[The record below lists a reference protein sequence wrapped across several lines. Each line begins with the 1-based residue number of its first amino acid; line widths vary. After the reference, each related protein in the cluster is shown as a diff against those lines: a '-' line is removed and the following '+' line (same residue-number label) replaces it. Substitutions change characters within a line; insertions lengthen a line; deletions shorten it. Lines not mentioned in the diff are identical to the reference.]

1 MLAGQPELRELLK
14 YATFAAVRQ
23 RIRISFHMLPMTLP
37 ETCTY
42 IDHHTARCGR
52 PTSIFADDAK
62 ADIHRHA
69 GGLPRLV
76 NALCYRSILHAAA
89 STVTHRGAKQ
99 VAEIGAFGR
108 LCWPMSASATDS
120 PLVRRLLARIEQA
133 VTAPLPP
140 AGLTLDGARAL
151 AAEIE
156 APARDLLALGGKR
169 WRPLLLALSCEMCEG
184 PEGPAIALAPVVELA
199 HNGSL
204 IIDDIEDGADLRRG
218 APAAHL
224 RHGLDLAINAGN
236 LLYFLPA
243 GYLAAAGL
251 DTAIELQVHRLYGAA
266 MLRLHYGQGLDI
278 LWHRDPERI
287 PALPE
292 YFAMCRGKSGSLAG
306 LAAALGATAARAPAA
321 VVALLGAAGEEFGVC
336 FQIIDDVRNL
346 TTGNPGK
353 RRGDDLIE
361 GKKSLPVI
369 LYCNRDAAARRRMV
383 ALLAA
388 CSAADVGAGADVVE
402 EAIALM
408 HGAGVIEEARTTAKR
423 QYARVVERLDAQPGL
438 AAGPAWE
445 ALRDLTGA
453 LIG

>member
-1 MLAGQPELRELLK
+1 
-14 YATFAAVRQ
+14 
-23 RIRISFHMLPMTLP
+23 
-37 ETCTY
+37 
-42 IDHHTARCGR
+42 
-52 PTSIFADDAK
+52 
-62 ADIHRHA
+62 
-69 GGLPRLV
+69 
-76 NALCYRSILHAAA
+76 
-89 STVTHRGAKQ
+89 
-99 VAEIGAFGR
+99 
-108 LCWPMSASATDS
+108 MSASPTES

-140 AGLTLDGARAL
+140 AGLTLDGAAAL

-169 WRPLLLALSCEMCEG
+169 WRPLLLALSCKMCGGRED
-184 PEGPAIALAPVVELA
+184 PAIALAPVVELA

-251 DTAIELQVHRLYGAA
+251 DVAIELQVHRLYGAA

-278 LWHRDPERI
+278 LWHREPGRI

-321 VVALLGAAGEEFGVC
+321 VTALLGAAGEEFGVC

-388 CSAADVGAGADVVE
+388 CSAPDADADAAPDSVE
-402 EAIALM
+402 EAISLM
-408 HGAGVIEEARTTAKR
+408 HGAGAIEQARTTAQR
-423 QYARVVERLDAQPGL
+423 QYARVLERLEAQPGL
-438 AAGPAWE
+438 ASGPAWE

>member
-1 MLAGQPELRELLK
+1 M
-14 YATFAAVRQ
+14 
-23 RIRISFHMLPMTLP
+23 
-37 ETCTY
+37 
-42 IDHHTARCGR
+42 HTSR
-52 PTSIFADDAK
+52 T
-62 ADIHRHA
+62 
-69 GGLPRLV
+69 
-76 NALCYRSILHAAA
+76 
-89 STVTHRGAKQ
+89 
-99 VAEIGAFGR
+99 E
-108 LCWPMSASATDS
+108 S

-140 AGLTLDGARAL
+140 AGLALDGAAVL

-156 APARDLLALGGKR
+156 APGRDLLALGGKR
-169 WRPLLLALSCEMCEG
+169 WRPLLLALTCKMCGGRED
-184 PEGPAIALAPVVELA
+184 PAIALAPVVELA

-243 GYLAAAGL
+243 GHLEAAGL
-251 DTAIELQVHRLYGAA
+251 DSEVELRVHRLYGAA

-278 LWHRDPERI
+278 LWHREPDRI
-287 PALPE
+287 PSLSE
-292 YFAMCRGKSGSLAG
+292 YFAMCRAKSGSLAG
-306 LAAALGATAARAPAA
+306 LAAALGATAAHALAPVA
-321 VVALLGAAGEEFGVC
+321 ALLGEAGEEFGVC

-353 RRGDDLIE
+353 RRGDDLVE

-369 LYCNRDAAARRRMV
+369 LYCNRDDASRRRMV

-388 CSAADVGAGADVVE
+388 CSAADSVESAGAAVE
-402 EAIALM
+402 EAISLM
-408 HGAGVIEEARTTAKR
+408 TESGVIAAARTM
-423 QYARVVERLDAQPGL
+423 ARRRYRAVMGRLEAHPSL
-438 AAGPAWE
+438 ATGDAWE
-445 ALRDLTGA
+445 AVRGLTSE

>member
-1 MLAGQPELRELLK
+1 
-14 YATFAAVRQ
+14 
-23 RIRISFHMLPMTLP
+23 
-37 ETCTY
+37 
-42 IDHHTARCGR
+42 
-52 PTSIFADDAK
+52 
-62 ADIHRHA
+62 
-69 GGLPRLV
+69 
-76 NALCYRSILHAAA
+76 
-89 STVTHRGAKQ
+89 
-99 VAEIGAFGR
+99 
-108 LCWPMSASATDS
+108 MSALPTEPSTEL
-120 PLVRRLLARIEQA
+120 PLVRRLLARIERA
-133 VTAPLPP
+133 VSTPLPP
-140 AGLTLDGARAL
+140 HGLPPDGAAAL

-169 WRPLLLALSCEMCEG
+169 WRPLLLALTCKMCGGRED
-184 PEGPAIALAPVVELA
+184 PAIALAPVVELA

-204 IIDDIEDGADLRRG
+204 TIDDIEDGADLRRG

-236 LLYFLPA
+236 LFYFLPA

-251 DTAIELQVHRLYGAA
+251 DAAIELQVHRLYGRA

-278 LWHRDPERI
+278 LWHREPERI
-287 PALPE
+287 PALDE

-306 LAAALGATAARAPAA
+306 LAAALGATAARAPDGI
-321 VVALLGAAGEEFGVC
+321 VTLLGEAGAEFGVC

-353 RRGDDLIE
+353 RRGDDLVE

-388 CSAADVGAGADVVE
+388 CSAADSVDAAGDAVE
-402 EAIALM
+402 EAIALLDA
-408 HGAGVIEEARTTAKR
+408 AGMIEQARTMAR
-423 QYARVVERLDAQPGL
+423 QRYTSVVQRLTAQPAL
-438 AAGPAWE
+438 AQGPAWH
-445 ALRDLTGA
+445 ALHALTGT

>member
-1 MLAGQPELRELLK
+1 MTA
-14 YATFAAVRQ
+14 
-23 RIRISFHMLPMTLP
+23 LPT
-37 ETCTY
+37 E
-42 IDHHTARCGR
+42 
-52 PTSIFADDAK
+52 
-62 ADIHRHA
+62 
-69 GGLPRLV
+69 
-76 NALCYRSILHAAA
+76 
-89 STVTHRGAKQ
+89 
-99 VAEIGAFGR
+99 
-108 LCWPMSASATDS
+108 S
-120 PLVRRLLARIEQA
+120 PLVQRLFARIEEA
-133 VTAPLPP
+133 VTIPLARDRLGL
-140 AGLTLDGARAL
+140 AGGAAH

-169 WRPLLLALSCEMCEG
+169 WRPLLLVLCCRMCGGGESQ
-184 PEGPAIALAPVVELA
+184 AVALAPVVELA

-204 IIDDIEDGADLRRG
+204 IVDDIEDGADLRRG

-243 GYLAAAGL
+243 ACMAAAQL
-251 DTAIELQVHRLYGAA
+251 EPAVELQAHRLYGQA

-278 LWHRDPERI
+278 LWHRQPERV
-287 PALPE
+287 PGTEE

-306 LAAALGATAARAPAA
+306 LAAGLGAAVAGAPDA
-321 VVALLGAAGEEFGVC
+321 VTSLLVEAGEEFGVC

-369 LYCNRDAAARRRMV
+369 LHCNRDGAARRSLV

-388 CSAADVGAGADVVE
+388 CSGPEPDAGAVE

-408 HGAGVIEEARTTAKR
+408 DGAGVIEEARAV
-423 QYARVVERLDAQPGL
+423 ARRRYRRMVRRLEEHSDL
-438 AAGPAWE
+438 AAGADWE
-445 ALRDLTGA
+445 ALRDLTA
-453 LIG
+453 TLIG

>member
-1 MLAGQPELRELLK
+1 MG
-14 YATFAAVRQ
+14 
-23 RIRISFHMLPMTLP
+23 
-37 ETCTY
+37 
-42 IDHHTARCGR
+42 
-52 PTSIFADDAK
+52 
-62 ADIHRHA
+62 
-69 GGLPRLV
+69 
-76 NALCYRSILHAAA
+76 
-89 STVTHRGAKQ
+89 
-99 VAEIGAFGR
+99 
-108 LCWPMSASATDS
+108 
-120 PLVRRLLARIEQA
+120 RLLARIERA
-133 VTAPLPP
+133 VTTPLPP
-140 AGLTLDGARAL
+140 AGLALDDAAAL

-169 WRPLLLALSCEMCEG
+169 WRPLLLALTCRMCGGREDA
-184 PEGPAIALAPVVELA
+184 AIALAPVVELA

-243 GYLAAAGL
+243 GYVAAAGL
-251 DTAIELQVHRLYGAA
+251 DTAVELQVHRLYGKA

-278 LWHRDPERI
+278 LWHRQPDRV
-287 PALPE
+287 PATAE
-292 YFAMCRGKSGSLAG
+292 YFAMCRAKSGSLAG
-306 LAAALGATAARAPAA
+306 LAAALGAVVARASTS
-321 VVALLGAAGEEFGVC
+321 VGTLLGEAGEAFGVC
-336 FQIIDDVRNL
+336 FQIVDDVRNL

-369 LYCNRDAAARRRMV
+369 LYCNRGADARRRMV

-388 CSAADVGAGADVVE
+388 CSATDSVAAAGEAVE

-408 HGAGVIEEARTTAKR
+408 AGAGVIEEAHTM
-423 QYARVVERLDAQPGL
+423 ARRWYREVVGRLQARPGL
-438 AAGPAWE
+438 AAGDGWQ
-445 ALRDLTGA
+445 ALRDLTST

>member
-1 MLAGQPELRELLK
+1 
-14 YATFAAVRQ
+14 
-23 RIRISFHMLPMTLP
+23 
-37 ETCTY
+37 
-42 IDHHTARCGR
+42 
-52 PTSIFADDAK
+52 
-62 ADIHRHA
+62 
-69 GGLPRLV
+69 
-76 NALCYRSILHAAA
+76 
-89 STVTHRGAKQ
+89 
-99 VAEIGAFGR
+99 
-108 LCWPMSASATDS
+108 MSASPTEPRTES

-133 VTAPLPP
+133 VTTPLPP
-140 AGLTLDGARAL
+140 GGLGLGGA
-151 AAEIE
+151 AAQRVEIE
-156 APARDLLALGGKR
+156 APARDLLTLGGKR
-169 WRPLLLALSCEMCEG
+169 WRPLLLALSCRMCGG
-184 PEGPAIALAPVVELA
+184 PEDAAIALAPVVELA

-251 DTAIELQVHRLYGAA
+251 DTAIELQVHRLYGQA

-278 LWHRDPERI
+278 LWHREPERV
-287 PALPE
+287 PAISE
-292 YFAMCRGKSGSLAG
+292 YFAMCRAKSGSLAG

-321 VVALLGAAGEEFGVC
+321 VTTLLGAAGEQFGVC
-336 FQIIDDVRNL
+336 FQIVDDVCNL

-353 RRGDDLIE
+353 RRGDDLVE

-369 LYCNRDAAARRRMV
+369 LYCNRDDDARRRMV

-388 CSAADVGAGADVVE
+388 CSAADSVAAAGGAVE

-408 HGAGVIEEARTTAKR
+408 EGAGAIEEAHTMARQQYREVVKR
-423 QYARVVERLDAQPGL
+423 LQTCPGL
-438 AAGPAWE
+438 ADGDGWE
-445 ALRDLTGA
+445 ALRDLTSA

>member
-1 MLAGQPELRELLK
+1 
-14 YATFAAVRQ
+14 
-23 RIRISFHMLPMTLP
+23 
-37 ETCTY
+37 
-42 IDHHTARCGR
+42 
-52 PTSIFADDAK
+52 
-62 ADIHRHA
+62 
-69 GGLPRLV
+69 
-76 NALCYRSILHAAA
+76 
-89 STVTHRGAKQ
+89 
-99 VAEIGAFGR
+99 
-108 LCWPMSASATDS
+108 MSASTTEPTELPSESTAES
-120 PLVRRLLARIEQA
+120 PLVRRLLARIEQV
-133 VTAPLPP
+133 VTTPLPP
-140 AGLTLDGARAL
+140 HGLGLDGAAAL

-156 APARDLLALGGKR
+156 APGRDLLALGGKR
-169 WRPLLLALSCEMCEG
+169 WRPLLLALSCRMCGG
-184 PEGPAIALAPVVELA
+184 PEDPAIALAPVVELA

-251 DTAIELQVHRLYGAA
+251 DIAIELQVHRLYGAA

-278 LWHRDPERI
+278 LWHREPERI
-287 PALPE
+287 PAQPE

-306 LAAALGATAARAPAA
+306 LAAALGATAARSPKPLI
-321 VVALLGAAGEEFGVC
+321 ALLGAAGEEFGVC

-369 LYCNRDAAARRRMV
+369 LYCNRDRAARQRMV

-388 CSAADVGAGADVVE
+388 CSAAGSVDAAGDAVE

-408 HGAGVIEEARTTAKR
+408 DGAGVIEEAHIMAR
-423 QYARVVERLDAQPGL
+423 QQYRAVIGRLQTSPDLVTGDA
-438 AAGPAWE
+438 WD
-445 ALRDLTGA
+445 ALCDLTGT

>member
-1 MLAGQPELRELLK
+1 M
-14 YATFAAVRQ
+14 
-23 RIRISFHMLPMTLP
+23 S
-37 ETCTY
+37 
-42 IDHHTARCGR
+42 DS
-52 PTSIFADDAK
+52 PTE
-62 ADIHRHA
+62 
-69 GGLPRLV
+69 PP
-76 NALCYRSILHAAA
+76 
-89 STVTHRGAKQ
+89 T
-99 VAEIGAFGR
+99 E
-108 LCWPMSASATDS
+108 S

-140 AGLTLDGARAL
+140 AGLGLDAAAL

-156 APARDLLALGGKR
+156 APGRDLLALGGKR
-169 WRPLLLALSCEMCEG
+169 WRPLLLALSCRMCGG
-184 PEGPAIALAPVVELA
+184 PEDAAVALAPVVELA

-251 DTAIELQVHRLYGAA
+251 DDAIELQVHRRYGRA

-278 LWHRDPERI
+278 LWHRQPDRL
-287 PALPE
+287 PAVPE
-292 YFAMCRGKSGSLAG
+292 YFAMCRAKSGSLAG
-306 LAAALGATAARAPAA
+306 LAAALGATVACAPAA
-321 VVALLGAAGEEFGVC
+321 VTALLGEAGEQFGVC
-336 FQIIDDVRNL
+336 FQVVDDVRNL

-353 RRGDDLIE
+353 RRGDDLVE

-369 LYCNRDAAARRRMV
+369 LYCNRDPGARRRMV
-383 ALLAA
+383 ALLEA
-388 CSAADVGAGADVVE
+388 CSASDSVQAAGDAVE

-408 HGAGVIEEARTTAKR
+408 EGAGVIDAAHDVARQ
-423 QYARVVERLDAQPGL
+423 QYREVVARLQAHPGL
-438 AAGPAWE
+438 AAGDAWE
-445 ALRDLTGA
+445 ALRDLTSE

>member
-1 MLAGQPELRELLK
+1 MHG
-14 YATFAAVRQ
+14 AT
-23 RIRISFHMLPMTLP
+23 T
-37 ETCTY
+37 E
-42 IDHHTARCGR
+42 
-52 PTSIFADDAK
+52 
-62 ADIHRHA
+62 
-69 GGLPRLV
+69 
-76 NALCYRSILHAAA
+76 
-89 STVTHRGAKQ
+89 
-99 VAEIGAFGR
+99 
-108 LCWPMSASATDS
+108 S
-120 PLVRRLLARIEQA
+120 PLVRRLLGRIEWA
-133 VTAPLPP
+133 VTRPLPP
-140 AGLTLDGARAL
+140 GSLGLGD
-151 AAEIE
+151 AAAEREEIE

-169 WRPLLLALSCEMCEG
+169 WRPLLLALSCRMCGG
-184 PEGPAIALAPVVELA
+184 PEDAAVALAPVVELA

-224 RHGLDLAINAGN
+224 RHGLDLAVNAGN

-251 DTAIELQVHRLYGAA
+251 DDAIELQVHRLYGRA

-278 LWHRDPERI
+278 LWHREPERI
-287 PALPE
+287 PPIPE
-292 YFAMCRGKSGSLAG
+292 YFTMCRAKSGSLAG

-321 VVALLGAAGEEFGVC
+321 VTTLLGEAGEQFGVC

-353 RRGDDLIE
+353 RRGDDLVE

-369 LYCNRDAAARRRMV
+369 LYCNRDRDARRRMV

-388 CSAADVGAGADVVE
+388 CAAADSVAAAGCAVE

-408 HGAGVIEEARTTAKR
+408 EGAEVIEEAHNMAR
-423 QYARVVERLDAQPGL
+423 QQYREVVRRLQARPAL
-438 AAGPAWE
+438 AAGDGWE
-445 ALRDLTGA
+445 ALRHLTSA

>member
-1 MLAGQPELRELLK
+1 
-14 YATFAAVRQ
+14 
-23 RIRISFHMLPMTLP
+23 
-37 ETCTY
+37 
-42 IDHHTARCGR
+42 
-52 PTSIFADDAK
+52 
-62 ADIHRHA
+62 
-69 GGLPRLV
+69 
-76 NALCYRSILHAAA
+76 
-89 STVTHRGAKQ
+89 
-99 VAEIGAFGR
+99 
-108 LCWPMSASATDS
+108 MSASTTEPTELPSESTADS
-120 PLVRRLLARIEQA
+120 PLVRRLLAGIERA
-133 VTAPLPP
+133 VSTSLPP
-140 AGLTLDGARAL
+140 GGLGLGN
-151 AAEIE
+151 AAAEREEIE

-169 WRPLLLALSCEMCEG
+169 WRPLLLALTCKMCGGRED
-184 PEGPAIALAPVVELA
+184 PAIALAPVVELA

-251 DTAIELQVHRLYGAA
+251 DPAVELQVHRLYGRA

-278 LWHRDPERI
+278 LWHREPARI
-287 PALPE
+287 PAPHE

-306 LAAALGATAARAPAA
+306 LAAALGATAARAPERI
-321 VVALLGAAGEEFGVC
+321 VTLLGEAGAEFGVC

-369 LYCNRDAAARRRMV
+369 LYCNRDDEARRRMV

-388 CSAADVGAGADVVE
+388 CSAANAVDTAGDLVE
-402 EAIALM
+402 EAVALM
-408 HGAGVIEEARTTAKR
+408 NAAGVIEEARTTAR
-423 QYARVVERLDAQPGL
+423 QRYRRVVQRLEEQQGL
-438 AAGPAWE
+438 ASGPAWA

>member
-1 MLAGQPELRELLK
+1 M
-14 YATFAAVRQ
+14 
-23 RIRISFHMLPMTLP
+23 
-37 ETCTY
+37 
-42 IDHHTARCGR
+42 
-52 PTSIFADDAK
+52 
-62 ADIHRHA
+62 HA
-69 GGLPRLV
+69 SL
-76 NALCYRSILHAAA
+76 
-89 STVTHRGAKQ
+89 T
-99 VAEIGAFGR
+99 E
-108 LCWPMSASATDS
+108 S

-133 VTAPLPP
+133 VTAPLSHSEL
-140 AGLTLDGARAL
+140 GLGD
-151 AAEIE
+151 AAAQREEIE
-156 APARDLLALGGKR
+156 APARDLLGLGGKR
-169 WRPLLLALSCEMCEG
+169 WRPLLLALTCRMCGG
-184 PEGPAIALAPVVELA
+184 PEDAAVALAPVVELA

-243 GYLAAAGL
+243 GYVAAAGL
-251 DTAIELQVHRLYGAA
+251 DSAVELQVHRRYGKA

-278 LWHRDPERI
+278 LWHREPDRV
-287 PALPE
+287 PAIAE
-292 YFAMCRGKSGSLAG
+292 YFAMCRAKSGSLAG
-306 LAAALGATAARAPAA
+306 LATALGATAARAPAA
-321 VVALLGAAGEEFGVC
+321 LTDLLGEAGEEFGVC

-353 RRGDDLIE
+353 RRGDDLVE

-388 CSAADVGAGADVVE
+388 CSATDSVAAAGDAVE

-408 HGAGVIEEARTTAKR
+408 ADAGVIEEAHNMAR
-423 QYARVVERLDAQPGL
+423 QQYREVVGRLQAHPDL
-438 AAGPAWE
+438 AAGDGWQ
-445 ALRDLTGA
+445 ALHDLTST

>member
-1 MLAGQPELRELLK
+1 M
-14 YATFAAVRQ
+14 
-23 RIRISFHMLPMTLP
+23 S
-37 ETCTY
+37 
-42 IDHHTARCGR
+42 DS
-52 PTSIFADDAK
+52 PTVPPS
-62 ADIHRHA
+62 
-69 GGLPRLV
+69 
-76 NALCYRSILHAAA
+76 
-89 STVTHRGAKQ
+89 
-99 VAEIGAFGR
+99 E
-108 LCWPMSASATDS
+108 S

-140 AGLTLDGARAL
+140 AGLGLGDAGAAR
-151 AAEIE
+151 AEIE
-156 APARDLLALGGKR
+156 APGWDLLALGGKR
-169 WRPLLLALSCEMCEG
+169 WRPLLLALSCRMCGG
-184 PEGPAIALAPVVELA
+184 PEDAAVALAPVVELA

-204 IIDDIEDGADLRRG
+204 IVDDIEDGADLRRG

-251 DTAIELQVHRLYGAA
+251 DDAVELQVHRRYGQA

-278 LWHRDPERI
+278 LWHREPERI
-287 PALPE
+287 PPIPE
-292 YFAMCRGKSGSLAG
+292 YFTMCRAKSGSLAG
-306 LAAALGATAARAPAA
+306 LAAALGATAACAPAA
-321 VVALLGAAGEEFGVC
+321 VTTLLGEAGEEFGVC

-353 RRGDDLIE
+353 RRGDDLVE

-369 LYCNRDAAARRRMV
+369 LYCNRDDDARRRMV

-388 CSAADVGAGADVVE
+388 CSAAHSVAAAGAAVE

-408 HGAGVIEEARTTAKR
+408 EGAGVIEEARDVARR
-423 QYARVVERLDAQPGL
+423 QYRDVVTRLEAHPGL
-438 AAGPAWE
+438 AAGDGWQ